1 MIFDRYIYISW
12 KYEKCQIY
20 YQPPA
25 KSLQMS
31 QALKTIYLG
40 RPQVDTGFLIIQLQP
55 AMFTWFLPCEK
66 PGFRNFICT
75 KNLDSVDL
83 YDFQ

>member
-1 MIFDRYIYISW
+1 MGLFDVLMLANMIDMIDMIFDRYIYISW

-55 AMFTWFLPCEK
+55 AMFT
-66 PGFRNFICT
+66 
-75 KNLDSVDL
+75 
-83 YDFQ
+83 

>member
-1 MIFDRYIYISW
+1 MGLFDVLMLANMIDMIDMIFDRYIYISW

-31 QALKTIYLG
+31 QTLKTI
-40 RPQVDTGFLIIQLQP
+40 
-55 AMFTWFLPCEK
+55 
-66 PGFRNFICT
+66 
-75 KNLDSVDL
+75 
-83 YDFQ
+83 